1 MSSYHR
7 IRLRGPWECKLAE
20 GIKRVRFPTTWR
32 EAFGENAENVRAS
45 RAFGSPDGLETDD
58 VVWLELQLGIGA
70 RIELNGQ
77 WIGDLAAGTVRFDV
91 TERLDER
98 NQIRLE
104 FERPTPE
111 ELSVTITEAALLI
124 EG

>member
-7 IRLRGPWECKLAE
+7 IRLRGPWECESAE
-20 GIKRVRFPTTWR
+20 GINRVRFPATWR
-32 EAFGENAENVRAS
+32 EAFGENVENVRAS
-45 RAFGSPDGLETDD
+45 RAFGSPDGLDID
-58 VVWLELQLGIGA
+58 AVVWLELHLGIGA
-70 RIELNGQ
+70 RMELNGQ

-104 FERPTPE
+104 FELPTTE